1 MRRVLTRL
9 LDANDLGTLRS
20 SSAPSQRKAS
30 PDDLFNPDVES
41 GRTEDVAP
49 GVGGREWELLVVN
62 DDKVVNAAASY
73 GNVLVF
79 TGILP
84 VAKDEEGLAAVLGH
98 GESPLLMIWNAT
110 ELTK

>member
-1 MRRVLTRL
+1 M
-9 LDANDLGTLRS
+9 
-20 SSAPSQRKAS
+20 
-30 PDDLFNPDVES
+30 
-41 GRTEDVAP
+41 
-49 GVGGREWELLVVN
+49 N

-98 GESPLLMIWNAT
+98 GESPLLMIRNAT
-110 ELTK
+110 EAH